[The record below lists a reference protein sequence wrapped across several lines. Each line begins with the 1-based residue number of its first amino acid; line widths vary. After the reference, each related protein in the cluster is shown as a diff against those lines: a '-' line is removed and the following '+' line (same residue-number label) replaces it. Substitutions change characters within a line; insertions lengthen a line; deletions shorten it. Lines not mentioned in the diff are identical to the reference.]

1 MSGDMV
7 TEKIGRLALK
17 VAQINSVRLFDVE
30 IAGSKKSL
38 VVKVFIDKDGGVT
51 IDDCANFSRDLSA
64 EFDIEDPIDSKYT
77 LEVSSPGLTRPL
89 KKTEH
94 FVWAVGKP
102 VMLRLRGGSGKGSRG
117 GTVKGK
123 IVSADDDGIEVA
135 TNTDSPSVR
144 VEYSQIA
151 KANLELE

>member
-1 MSGDMV
+1 ML

-17 VAQINSVRLFDVE
+17 VAQINSVKLFDVE
-30 IAGSKKSL
+30 IAGSKNNM
-38 VVKVFIDKDGGVT
+38 VVKVFIDKEGGVT

-89 KKTEH
+89 KKAEH
-94 FVWAVGKP
+94 FVWAIGKP
-102 VMLRLRGGSGKGSRG
+102 VLIKLRGGSGKGSKG
-117 GTVKGK
+117 GVVKGK

-135 TNTDSPSVR
+135 PDADSSSTR
-144 VEYSQIA
+144 IEYGQIA